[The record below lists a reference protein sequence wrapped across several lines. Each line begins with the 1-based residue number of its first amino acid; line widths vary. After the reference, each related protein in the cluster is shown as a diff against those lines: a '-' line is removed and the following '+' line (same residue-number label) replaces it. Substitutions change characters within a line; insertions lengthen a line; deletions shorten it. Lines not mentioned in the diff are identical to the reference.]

1 MPPVLSRA
9 LRVLYGYSISVAAT
23 EVESRL
29 EALRDKL
36 RLWAQAYYVLDAPKV
51 PDSEYDRY
59 FRELEALELANPHLV
74 TIDSPTQRVGGAAL
88 DAFSQ
93 VTHRVPMLSLGNAF
107 EPEDVF
113 AFEKRVRDLL
123 PPSELCSFNA
133 ELKYDGLALSLR
145 YENGVFVQA
154 ATRGDGAV
162 GEDVTHN
169 IRTIRA
175 IPLKLNLTPTEFSRQ
190 TVLEVRGEV
199 LMFSADFEALNRR
212 QTELGDK
219 LFANPRNA
227 AAGSLRQL
235 DPTITAQ
242 RPLRFFAY
250 SVGEVLGIDLPPT
263 HSGLLNWLTAKG
275 LPVSAHRT
283 QAATAIEL
291 LDFYKSIGERRNDL
305 PFEID
310 GVVYKVN
317 ERPLHDVLGFVARAP
332 RFAIAHKFPAQ
343 EEITELLGI
352 DVQVGRTGA
361 ITPVA
366 RLAPVFV
373 GGVTVT
379 NATLHNEE
387 EIARKNVWIGDYVI
401 VRRAG
406 DVIPEVV
413 RSMPERRPATAV
425 QFIFPTLCPVCQSAL
440 EKPEGEAVYR
450 CTGGWLCKAQRTQS
464 LIHFCQRRAMDI
476 EGLGEKLVE
485 QLVDAQLISSPVDL
499 YRLCV
504 EQLSA
509 LDRMGDKS
517 ASNVIVAIDKS
528 RNTSLARL
536 LFGLGIRHVG
546 EEVARQLAAEFYD
559 DIHVL
564 RSQDWNKLLQDKQD
578 IQKENNKRRISKG
591 KSNGKNNGNI
601 QGEILD
607 LMPLPLEGIG
617 AEIVASLQAYIANPA
632 NMQLLDSLLAELKI
646 PVKQKVDSSDGKDLS
661 LGDVVSMQPLLGKTA
676 VVTGT
681 LVGMSRDEAA
691 DWLRSLGANVSS
703 SVSSKTSFLLAGSDA
718 GSKLTK
724 AQDLGVEILSLQDLK
739 ARLDL
744 FKQD

>member
-1 MPPVLSRA
+1 VAAIDLE
-9 LRVLYGYSISVAAT
+9 LRV
-23 EVESRL
+23 
-29 EALRDKL
+29 EALRAQL
-36 RLWAQAYYVLDAPKV
+36 RRWANAYYVLDTPAV
-51 PDSEYDRY
+51 PDAEYDRF
-59 FRELEALELANPHLV
+59 FRELEALELAHPELI
-74 TIDSPTQRVGGAAL
+74 TSDSPTQRVGGAAL

-93 VTHRVPMLSLGNAF
+93 VTHRVAMLSLGNAF
-107 EPEDVF
+107 AEEDVF
-113 AFEKRVRDLL
+113 AFEKRIRDLL
-123 PPSELCSFNA
+123 SPNEPCSFNA

-145 YENGVFVQA
+145 YENGVLVQA

-169 IRTIRA
+169 IRTVKS
-175 IPLKLNLTPTEFSRQ
+175 IPLRINLTQEELAKQ

-199 LMFSADFEALNRR
+199 LIFRADFEALNKR
-212 QTELGDK
+212 QQELGDK

-235 DPTITAQ
+235 DSTITAQ

-250 SVGEVLGIDLPPT
+250 SVGEVSGLDLPAT
-263 HSGLLNWLTAKG
+263 HSGLLNWLTDKG
-275 LPVSAHRT
+275 LPVSGHRA
-283 QAATAIEL
+283 QAATAKEL
-291 LDFYKSIGERRNDL
+291 LEFYESIGALRNQL

-317 ERPLHDVLGFVARAP
+317 ERALHDTLGYVARAP

-343 EEITELLGI
+343 EEVTELLGI

-413 RSMPERRPATAV
+413 RSMPERRPASAV
-425 QFIFPTLCPVCQSAL
+425 AFVFPSTCPVCQSAL

-485 QLVDAQLISSPVDL
+485 QLVESQLIASPVDL
-499 YRLCV
+499 YRLTV
-504 EQLSA
+504 AQFSGLE
-509 LDRMGDKS
+509 RMGEKS
-517 ASNVIVAIDKS
+517 ANNVVAAINKS
-528 RNTSLARL
+528 RNTSLAKL

-546 EEVARQLAAEFYD
+546 EEVARQLAAEFENNID
-559 DIHVL
+559 LL
-564 RSQDWNKLLQDKQD
+564 RAQDWNKLLQDKQE
-578 IQKENNKRRISKG
+578 IQKENNKRRSSKTDA
-591 KSNGKNNGNI
+591 
-601 QGEILD
+601 QEL
-607 LMPLPLEGIG
+607 LRVPLEGIG
-617 AEIVASLQAYIANPA
+617 VEIVASLQTYIANSA
-632 NMQLLDSLLAELKI
+632 NMELLESLLTELQI
-646 PVKQKVDSSDGKDLS
+646 PLKQKPALVATGEASTNGELTR
-661 LGDVVSMQPLLGKTA
+661 QPLFGKTA

-681 LVGMSRDEAA
+681 LIGMSRDEAS
-691 DWLRSLGANVSS
+691 DWLRSLGASVSS
-703 SVSSKTSFLLAGSDA
+703 SVSSKTSFVLAGSDA
-718 GSKLTK
+718 GSKLSK
-724 AQDLGVEILSLQDLK
+724 AQDLGVEVLSLQDLK
-739 ARLDL
+739 AKLDSL
-744 FKQD
+744 KQD

>member
-1 MPPVLSRA
+1 MPLA
-9 LRVLYGYSISVAAT
+9 LNRVPLAHCAYSTSV
-23 EVESRL
+23 EVTSIENRL
-29 EALRDKL
+29 EALRQQL
-36 RLWAQAYYVLDAPKV
+36 RSWAHAYYVLDAPQV
-51 PDSEYDRY
+51 PDAEYDRY
-59 FRELEALELANPHLV
+59 YRELEALELANPDLI

-88 DAFSQ
+88 DTFSQ
-93 VTHRVPMLSLGNAF
+93 VTHSVPMLSLGNAF

-123 PPSELCSFNA
+123 PETELCSFNA

-169 IRTIRA
+169 IRTVRA
-175 IPLKLNLTPTEFSRQ
+175 IPLRLNLTPEELARQ

-199 LMFSADFEALNRR
+199 LMFSADFEALNKR
-212 QTELGDK
+212 QAELGDK

-250 SVGEVLGIDLPPT
+250 SIGEVLGLELPPT
-263 HSGLLNWLTAKG
+263 HSGLLNWLTEKG

-283 QAATAIEL
+283 QAASANDL
-291 LDFYKSIGERRNDL
+291 LAFYDHVGALRDKL

-317 ERPLHDVLGFVARAP
+317 ERDLHEVLGFVARAP
-332 RFAIAHKFPAQ
+332 RFAVAHKFPAQ
-343 EEITELLGI
+343 EEVTELLGI

-361 ITPVA
+361 VTPVA

-413 RSMPERRPATAV
+413 RSMPERRPANAV
-425 QFIFPTLCPVCQSAL
+425 AFIFPTVCPVCQSAL

-450 CTGGWLCKAQRTQS
+450 CTGGWLCRAQRTQS

-499 YRLCV
+499 YRLSA
-504 EQLSA
+504 EQLAA
-509 LDRMGDKS
+509 LDRMGEKS
-517 ASNVIVAIDKS
+517 ANNVIAAINKS
-528 RNTSLARL
+528 RQTTLARL

-546 EEVARQLAAEFYD
+546 EEVARLLASEFQN
-559 DIHVL
+559 DIALL
-564 RSQDWNKLLQDKQD
+564 RSQDWNKLLQDKQE
-578 IQKENNKRRISKG
+578 IQKENTRRRS
-591 KSNGKNNGNI
+591 SNNNGKN
-601 QGEILD
+601 E
-607 LMPLPLEGIG
+607 PLELISVPLEGVG
-617 AEIVASLQAYIANPA
+617 VEIVASLQAYLANSA
-632 NMQLLDSLLAELKI
+632 TMQLLDSLLAELQI
-646 PVKQKVDSSDGKDLS
+646 PIKKKAELVQGQLIDDGQQQ
-661 LGDVVSMQPLLGKTA
+661 QPLLGKTA

-681 LVGMSRDEAA
+681 LNGMSRDEAS
-691 DWLRSLGANVSS
+691 DWLRSLGASVSS

-724 AQDLGVEILSLQDLK
+724 AQDLGVEVLSLQDLK
-739 ARLDL
+739 ARVDSL
-744 FKQD
+744 KQARS

>member
-1 MPPVLSRA
+1 MPRALSRGPPGHYVYLISVDEPNIQNRIGA
-9 LRVLYGYSISVAAT
+9 LRQQLQS
-23 EVESRL
+23 
-29 EALRDKL
+29 
-36 RLWAQAYYVLDAPKV
+36 WAHAYYVLDAPQV

-59 FRELEALELANPHLV
+59 FRELEALELANPHLI

-93 VTHRVPMLSLGNAF
+93 VTHSVPMLSLGNAF
-107 EPEDVF
+107 ESEDVF

-123 PPSELCSFNA
+123 PETEFCSFNA

-145 YENGVFVQA
+145 YENGSFVQA

-169 IRTIRA
+169 IRTVRA
-175 IPLKLNLTPTEFSRQ
+175 IPLRLNLTPDEFARQ

-199 LMFSADFEALNRR
+199 LMFSADFEALNKR
-212 QTELGDK
+212 QAELGDK

-250 SVGEVLGIDLPPT
+250 SIGEVLGFDLPPT
-263 HSGLLNWLTAKG
+263 HSGLLNWLTEKG

-283 QAATAIEL
+283 QAASASEL
-291 LDFYKSIGERRNDL
+291 LSFYKDIGERRNQL

-317 ERPLHDVLGFVARAP
+317 QRALYDVLGFVARAP
-332 RFAIAHKFPAQ
+332 RFAVAHKFPAQ

-361 ITPVA
+361 VTPVA

-413 RSMPERRPATAV
+413 RSMPERRPANAV
-425 QFIFPTLCPVCQSAL
+425 AFIFPTVCPVCQSAL

-485 QLVDAQLISSPVDL
+485 QLVDAQLVSSPVDL
-499 YRLCV
+499 YRLSG
-504 EQLSA
+504 EQLAS
-509 LDRMGDKS
+509 LDRMGEKS
-517 ASNVIVAIDKS
+517 ANNVIAAINKS
-528 RNTSLARL
+528 RQTSLAKL

-546 EEVARQLAAEFYD
+546 EEVARQLASEFHN
-559 DIHVL
+559 DISLL

-578 IQKENNKRRISKG
+578 IQKENNKRRISNG
-591 KSNGKNNGNI
+591 KSSRKN
-601 QGEILD
+601 ETLE
-607 LMPLPLEGIG
+607 LMPVPLEGIG
-617 AEIVASLQAYIANPA
+617 VEIVASLQAYISNTA
-632 NMQLLDSLLAELKI
+632 NMQLLDSLLAQLQI
-646 PVKQKVDSSDGKDLS
+646 PSKKKVDISEGQEDANGQQQLT
-661 LGDVVSMQPLLGKTA
+661 QPLLGKTA

-681 LVGMSRDEAA
+681 LNGMSRDEAG
-691 DWLRSLGANVSS
+691 DWLRSLGASVSS

-724 AQDLGVEILSLQDLK
+724 AQDLGVEVLSLQDLK
-739 ARLDL
+739 ARIDSL
-744 FKQD
+744 KQAR

>member
-1 MPPVLSRA
+1 VT
-9 LRVLYGYSISVAAT
+9 AT
-23 EVESRL
+23 ELENQL
-29 EALRDKL
+29 EALRNKL
-36 RLWAQAYYVLDAPKV
+36 RHWAHAYYVLDEPKV
-51 PDSEYDRY
+51 PDAEYDRW
-59 FRELEALELANPHLV
+59 FRELEQIERLNPTLV
-74 TIDSPTQRVGGAAL
+74 TRDSPTQRVGGAAL

-107 EPEDVF
+107 DSEDVF
-113 AFEKRVRDLL
+113 AFEKRVHDLL
-123 PPSELCSFNA
+123 PAAEHCSFNA

-169 IRTIRA
+169 IRTVRA
-175 IPLKLNLTPTEFSRQ
+175 IPLKLNLSDEEIARQ

-199 LMFSADFEALNRR
+199 LMFSADFEALNKR
-212 QTELGDK
+212 QIELGDK

-235 DPTITAQ
+235 DPSITAL

-250 SVGEVLGIDLPPT
+250 SVGEVFGLDLPTT
-263 HSGLLNWLTAKG
+263 HSGLLSWLTEKG
-275 LPVSAHRT
+275 LPVSAHRK
-283 QAATAIEL
+283 QAATANEL
-291 LDFYKSIGERRNDL
+291 LDFYKSIGELRNSL

-317 ERPLHDVLGFVARAP
+317 ERALHDVLGFVARAP

-343 EEITELLGI
+343 EEVTELLGI

-413 RSMPERRPATAV
+413 RSIPERRPTHAV
-425 QFIFPTLCPVCQSAL
+425 AFVFPTACPVCQSAL

-485 QLVDAQLISSPVDL
+485 QLVDAKLISSPVDL
-499 YRLCV
+499 YRLSV
-504 EQLSA
+504 TQLSA

-517 ASNVIVAIDKS
+517 ANNVIAAINKS

-546 EEVARQLAAEFYD
+546 EEVARQLAVEFQNN
-559 DIHVL
+559 L
-564 RSQDWNKLLQDKQD
+564 SLLLKQNWNELLQAKQE
-578 IQKENNKRRISKG
+578 IQKENAKRRTSKANKNTL
-591 KSNGKNNGNI
+591 KSDGANL
-601 QGEILD
+601 E
-607 LMPLPLEGIG
+607 LMPVPLEGIG
-617 AEIVASLQAYIANPA
+617 VEIVASLKSYIANSA
-632 NMQLLDSLLAELKI
+632 NMHLLESLVSELQI
-646 PVKQKVDSSDGKDLS
+646 SITQKKEPENQDPS
-661 LGDVVSMQPLLGKTA
+661 LGSSAPTQPLKGKTA

-681 LVGMSRDEAA
+681 LVGMSRDEAG
-691 DWLRSLGANVSS
+691 DWLRSLGASVSS

-724 AQDLGVEILSLQDLK
+724 AQDLGVEVFSLQDLK
-739 ARLDL
+739 AKLDL
-744 FKQD
+744 LNKD

>member
-1 MPPVLSRA
+1 
-9 LRVLYGYSISVAAT
+9 VAAT
-23 EVESRL
+23 KLELRV
-29 EALRDKL
+29 EALRAQL
-36 RLWAQAYYVLDAPKV
+36 RRWANAYYVLDTPEV
-51 PDSEYDRY
+51 PDAEYDRF
-59 FRELEALELANPHLV
+59 FRELEALELAHPELI
-74 TIDSPTQRVGGAAL
+74 TSDSPTQRVGGAAL

-93 VTHRVPMLSLGNAF
+93 VTHRVAMLSLGNAF
-107 EPEDVF
+107 AEEDVF
-113 AFEKRVRDLL
+113 AFEKRIRDLL
-123 PPSELCSFNA
+123 SPDEPCSFNA

-169 IRTIRA
+169 IRTVKS
-175 IPLKLNLTPTEFSRQ
+175 IPLRINLTQEELAKQ

-199 LMFSADFEALNRR
+199 LMFRADFDLLNKR
-212 QTELGDK
+212 QQELGDK

-235 DPTITAQ
+235 DSTITAQ

-250 SVGEVLGIDLPPT
+250 SVGEVLGLDLPAT
-263 HSGLLNWLTAKG
+263 HSGLLNWLTEKG
-275 LPVSAHRT
+275 LPVSGHRA
-283 QAATAIEL
+283 QAATAKEL
-291 LDFYKSIGERRNDL
+291 LAFYESIGGLRNQL

-317 ERPLHDVLGFVARAP
+317 ERALHDRLGYVARAP

-343 EEITELLGI
+343 EEVTELLGI

-387 EIARKNVWIGDYVI
+387 EIARKNVWVGDYVI

-413 RSMPERRPATAV
+413 RSIPERRPTSAV
-425 QFIFPTLCPVCQSAL
+425 AFVFPSTCPVCQSGL

-485 QLVDAQLISSPVDL
+485 QLVESQLIASPVDL
-499 YRLCV
+499 YRLSV
-504 EQLSA
+504 AQLSG
-509 LDRMGDKS
+509 LERMGEKS
-517 ASNVIVAIDKS
+517 ANNVVAAINKS
-528 RNTSLARL
+528 RNTSLAKL

-546 EEVARQLAAEFYD
+546 EEVARQLAAEFD
-559 DIHVL
+559 NNIDLL
-564 RSQDWNKLLQDKQD
+564 RAQDWNKLLQDKQE
-578 IQKENNKRRISKG
+578 IQKENNKRRASKTDA
-591 KSNGKNNGNI
+591 
-601 QGEILD
+601 QEL
-607 LMPLPLEGIG
+607 LRVPLEGIG
-617 AEIVASLQAYIANPA
+617 VEIVASLRAYIANSA
-632 NMQLLDSLLAELKI
+632 NMELLESLLTELQI
-646 PVKQKVDSSDGKDLS
+646 PLKQKPAHVAGGELQTNGE
-661 LGDVVSMQPLLGKTA
+661 LTQQLLLGKTA

-681 LVGMSRDEAA
+681 LIGMSRDEAS
-691 DWLRSLGANVSS
+691 DWLRSLGASVSS
-703 SVSSKTSFLLAGSDA
+703 SVSSKTSFVLAGSDA
-718 GSKLTK
+718 GSKLSK
-724 AQDLGVEILSLQDLK
+724 AQDLGVEVLSLQALK
-739 ARLDL
+739 AKLDSL
-744 FKQD
+744 KQD

>member
-1 MPPVLSRA
+1 MMDTDITGRIDVLRTQ
-9 LRVLYGYSISVAAT
+9 LR
-23 EVESRL
+23 R
-29 EALRDKL
+29 
-36 RLWAQAYYVLDAPKV
+36 WANAYYVLDNPEV
-51 PDSEYDRY
+51 PDAEYDRF
-59 FRELEALELANPHLV
+59 FRELEALEIAHPEFI
-74 TIDSPTQRVGGAAL
+74 TSDSPTQRVGGAAL
-88 DAFSQ
+88 DAFTQ

-107 EPEDVF
+107 DDSDVI
-113 AFEKRVRDLL
+113 AFENRVRDLL
-123 PPSELCSFNA
+123 PASETCTFNA

-145 YENGVFVQA
+145 YENGRLVQA

-162 GEDVTHN
+162 GEDVTMN
-169 IRTIRA
+169 IRTVKS
-175 IPLKLNLTPTEFSRQ
+175 IPLRLNLSEDQLRKT

-199 LMFSADFEALNRR
+199 LMFSADFDALNKK
-212 QTELGDK
+212 QADLGAK

-235 DPTITAQ
+235 DPSITAQ

-250 SVGEVLGIDLPPT
+250 AVGEVSGFDLPPT
-263 HSGLLNWLTAKG
+263 HSGLLTWLMDKG
-275 LPVSAHRT
+275 LPVASHRT
-283 QAATAIEL
+283 QASDALTL
-291 LDFYKSIGERRNDL
+291 LAFYSHIGNVRHQL

-317 ERPLHDVLGFVARAP
+317 ERALHDVLGFVARAP

-387 EIARKNVWIGDYVI
+387 EIARKDVRIGDFVV

-413 RSMPERRPATAV
+413 RSITERRPIGATAFV
-425 QFIFPTLCPVCQSAL
+425 FPTNCPVCQSLL

-485 QLVDAQLISSPVDL
+485 QLVDAQLIASPVDL
-499 YRLCV
+499 YMLRV
-504 EQLSA
+504 DQLSA
-509 LDRMGDKS
+509 LDRMGEKS
-517 ASNVIVAIDKS
+517 AKNVIAAIDKS
-528 RNTSLARL
+528 RHTSLGRL

-546 EEVARQLAAEFYD
+546 EEVARQLAIEFKG
-559 DIHVL
+559 DIQTL
-564 RSQDWNKLLQDKQD
+564 RVQDWNALLQAKQEIQKDNAKRRTSKVAKQD
-578 IQKENNKRRISKG
+578 
-591 KSNGKNNGNI
+591 KN
-601 QGEILD
+601 ERLD
-607 LMPLPLEGIG
+607 LLAVPLEGIG
-617 AEIVASLQAYIANPA
+617 SEIVESLRTYFSNS
-632 NMQLLDSLLAELKI
+632 NTMRLLDALLAQLQI
-646 PVKQKVDSSDGKDLS
+646 ALPAQSNSASADMSAGNASV
-661 LGDVVSMQPLLGKTA
+661 QPLLGKTA

-681 LVGMSRDEAA
+681 LIGMSRDEAS
-691 DWLRSLGANVSS
+691 DWLRGLGASVSS
-703 SVSSKTSFLLAGSDA
+703 SVSSKTSFLLAGTDA

-724 AQDLGVEILSLQDLK
+724 AQDLGVEVLSLQELK
-739 ARLDL
+739 AKLESL
-744 FKQD
+744 KQD

>member
-1 MPPVLSRA
+1 VAAIELE
-9 LRVLYGYSISVAAT
+9 LRV
-23 EVESRL
+23 
-29 EALRDKL
+29 EALRAQL
-36 RLWAQAYYVLDAPKV
+36 RRWANAYYVLDTPEV
-51 PDSEYDRY
+51 PDAEYDRF
-59 FRELEALELANPHLV
+59 FRELEALELAHPELI
-74 TIDSPTQRVGGAAL
+74 TSDSPTQRVGGVAL

-93 VTHRVPMLSLGNAF
+93 VTHRVAMLSLGNAF
-107 EPEDVF
+107 AEEDVF
-113 AFEKRVRDLL
+113 AFEKRIRDLL
-123 PPSELCSFNA
+123 SPDEPCSFNA

-169 IRTIRA
+169 IRTVKS
-175 IPLKLNLTPTEFSRQ
+175 IPLRINLTQEELAKQ

-199 LMFSADFEALNRR
+199 LMFRADFDALNKR
-212 QTELGDK
+212 QQELGDK

-235 DPTITAQ
+235 DSTITAQ

-250 SVGEVLGIDLPPT
+250 SVGEVLGLDLPAT
-263 HSGLLNWLTAKG
+263 HSGLLNWLTDKG
-275 LPVSAHRT
+275 LPVSGHRA
-283 QAATAIEL
+283 QAATAKEL
-291 LDFYKSIGERRNDL
+291 LAFYESIGALRNQL

-317 ERPLHDVLGFVARAP
+317 ERALHDTLGYVARAP

-343 EEITELLGI
+343 EEVTELLGI

-413 RSMPERRPATAV
+413 RSIPERRPASAV
-425 QFIFPTLCPVCQSAL
+425 AFVFPSTCPVCQSAL

-485 QLVDAQLISSPVDL
+485 QLVESQLIASPVDL
-499 YRLCV
+499 YRLSV
-504 EQLSA
+504 AQLSG
-509 LDRMGDKS
+509 LERMGEKS
-517 ASNVIVAIDKS
+517 ANNVVAAINKS
-528 RNTSLARL
+528 RNTSLAKL

-546 EEVARQLAAEFYD
+546 EEVARQLATEFD
-559 DIHVL
+559 NNIDLL
-564 RSQDWNKLLQDKQD
+564 RAQDWNKLLQDKQE
-578 IQKENNKRRISKG
+578 IQKENNKRRASKTDA
-591 KSNGKNNGNI
+591 
-601 QGEILD
+601 QEL
-607 LMPLPLEGIG
+607 LRVPLEGIG
-617 AEIVASLQAYIANPA
+617 VEIVASLQAYIANSA
-632 NMQLLDSLLAELKI
+632 NMELLKSLLIELQI
-646 PVKQKVDSSDGKDLS
+646 PLKQKPALVAGGDLQTNGE
-661 LGDVVSMQPLLGKTA
+661 LTHQPLLGKTA

-681 LVGMSRDEAA
+681 LIGMSRDEAG
-691 DWLRSLGANVSS
+691 DWLRSLGASVSS
-703 SVSSKTSFLLAGSDA
+703 SVSSKTSFVLAGSDA
-718 GSKLTK
+718 GSKLVK
-724 AQDLGVEILSLQDLK
+724 AQDLGVEVLSLQDLK
-739 ARLDL
+739 AKLDSL
-744 FKQD
+744 KQD

>member
-1 MPPVLSRA
+1 MRLVLSQGLRA
-9 LRVLYGYSISVAAT
+9 PYGCLISVAAT
-23 EVESRL
+23 EIENRL
-29 EALRDKL
+29 EALRHKL
-36 RLWAQAYYVLDAPKV
+36 RLWAQAYYVHDAPEV

-59 FRELEALELANPHLV
+59 FRELEALELANPDLV
-74 TIDSPTQRVGGAAL
+74 TTDSPTQRVGGAAL

-123 PPSELCSFNA
+123 PANQGCSFNA

-145 YENGVFVQA
+145 YENGIFVQA

-175 IPLKLNLTPTEFSRQ
+175 IPLKLNLTADEFSRQ

-199 LMFSADFEALNRR
+199 LMFSADFEALNKR

-250 SVGEVLGIDLPPT
+250 SVGEVMGIDLPST
-263 HSGLLNWLTAKG
+263 HSGLLSWLTEKG

-283 QAATAIEL
+283 QAATANEL
-291 LDFYKSIGERRNDL
+291 LAFYKSIGERRNEL
-305 PFEID
+305 AFEID

-413 RSMPERRPATAV
+413 RSMPERRSTNAV
-425 QFIFPTLCPVCQSAL
+425 PFVFPTACPVCQSAL

-499 YRLCV
+499 YRLSV

-517 ASNVIVAIDKS
+517 AKNVIAAINKS

-546 EEVARQLAAEFYD
+546 EEVARQLAAEFKN
-559 DIHVL
+559 DIEVL
-564 RSQDWNKLLQDKQD
+564 RSQDWNKLLQDKQE
-578 IQKENNKRRISKG
+578 IQKENTKRRS
-591 KSNGKNNGNI
+591 SNGKLNK
-601 QGEILD
+601 QSEILD
-607 LMPLPLEGIG
+607 LTPVPLEGIG
-617 AEIVASLQAYIANPA
+617 SEIVASLQAYIASPA
-632 NMQLLDSLLAELKI
+632 NMQLLDALMAELQM
-646 PVKQKVDSSDGKDLS
+646 PVQHKADALNFKGFAH
-661 LGDVVSMQPLLGKTA
+661 GDAASVQPLLGKTA

-681 LVGMSRDEAA
+681 LIGMSRDEAG

-703 SVSSKTSFLLAGSDA
+703 SVSGKTSFLLAGSDA

-724 AQDLGVEILSLQDLK
+724 AQDLGVEVLSLQDLK
-739 ARLDL
+739 ARLDSL
-744 FKQD
+744 KQD

>member
-1 MPPVLSRA
+1 LSRD
-9 LRVLYGYSISVAAT
+9 LPELCVYLISVVAT
-23 EVESRL
+23 ELESRI
-29 EALRDKL
+29 EALRAKL
-36 RLWAQAYYVLDAPKV
+36 RQWANAYYVLDAPVV
-51 PDSEYDRY
+51 PDAEYDRH
-59 FRELEALELANPHLV
+59 FRELEALETAHPEFI
-74 TIDSPTQRVGGAAL
+74 TRDSPTQRVGGAAL
-88 DAFSQ
+88 EAFSQ
-93 VTHRVPMLSLGNAF
+93 VTHRVAMLSLGNAF
-107 EPEDVF
+107 ADEDVF
-113 AFEKRVRDLL
+113 AFEKRIRDLL
-123 PPSELCSFNA
+123 LPDEPCSFNA

-169 IRTIRA
+169 IRTVKS
-175 IPLKLNLTPTEFSRQ
+175 IPLRLSLTPEELARN

-199 LMFSADFEALNRR
+199 LMFSADFEALNKR
-212 QTELGDK
+212 QQSLGDK

-235 DPTITAQ
+235 DSTITAQ

-250 SVGEVLGIDLPPT
+250 SVGEVLGFELPAT
-263 HSGLLNWLTAKG
+263 HCGLLNWLTEKG

-283 QAATAIEL
+283 QAASAADL
-291 LDFYKSIGERRNDL
+291 LAFYESIGAQRNQL

-317 ERPLHDVLGFVARAP
+317 ERALHARLGYVARAP

-343 EEITELLGI
+343 EEVTELLGI

-387 EIARKNVWIGDYVI
+387 EIARKNVWVGDYVI

-413 RSMPERRPATAV
+413 RSMPERRPSSAV
-425 QFIFPTLCPVCQSAL
+425 AFVFPTVCPVCQSPL

-485 QLVDAQLISSPVDL
+485 QLVDSQLISSPVDL
-499 YRLCV
+499 YRLSV
-504 EQLSA
+504 TQLSA
-509 LDRMGDKS
+509 LDRMGEKS
-517 ASNVIVAIDKS
+517 ANNVVAAINKS
-528 RNTSLARL
+528 RNTSLAKL

-546 EEVARQLAAEFYD
+546 EEVARQLAAEFHN
-559 DIHVL
+559 DIDLL
-564 RSQDWNKLLQDKQD
+564 RSQDWNKLLQDKQE
-578 IQKENNKRRISKG
+578 IQKENNKRRNSKTE
-591 KSNGKNNGNI
+591 SL
-601 QGEILD
+601 E
-607 LMPLPLEGIG
+607 LMPVPLEGIG
-617 AEIVASLQAYIANPA
+617 VEIVASLQAYIANSA
-632 NMQLLDSLLAELKI
+632 NMQLLDSLLAELQI
-646 PVKQKVDSSDGKDLS
+646 PLKPKQARVGDGE
-661 LGDVVSMQPLLGKTA
+661 GDVSNNGELMSMPLLGKTA

-681 LVGMSRDEAA
+681 LIGMSRDEAS

-724 AQDLGVEILSLQDLK
+724 AQDLGVEVLSLQDLK
-739 ARLDL
+739 AKLGSL
-744 FKQD
+744 KQD

>member
-1 MPPVLSRA
+1 MLLVLTRDQ
-9 LRVLYGYSISVAAT
+9 REHYVYSISVEAT
-23 EVESRL
+23 DIESRI
-29 EALRDKL
+29 EALKQKL
-36 RLWAQAYYVLDAPKV
+36 RLWAHAYYVLDAPEV

-59 FRELEALELANPHLV
+59 FRELEALELANPHLI
-74 TIDSPTQRVGGAAL
+74 TTDSPTQRVGGSAL

-93 VTHRVPMLSLGNAF
+93 VTHRVPMLSLSNAF

-123 PPSELCSFNA
+123 PATEACSFNA

-145 YENGVFVQA
+145 YENGIFVQA

-169 IRTIRA
+169 IRTVRA
-175 IPLKLNLTPTEFSRQ
+175 IPLRLNLTPDELSRQ

-199 LMFSADFEALNRR
+199 LMFSADFEALNKR
-212 QTELGDK
+212 QAELGDK

-250 SVGEVLGIDLPPT
+250 SVGEVLGFDLPLT
-263 HSGLLNWLTAKG
+263 HSGLLTWLTEKG

-283 QAATAIEL
+283 QSATAKGL
-291 LDFYKSIGERRNDL
+291 LAFYNSIGERRNQL

-317 ERPLHDVLGFVARAP
+317 ERTLYEALGFVARAP

-343 EEITELLGI
+343 EEVTELLGI

-413 RSMPERRPATAV
+413 RSLPERRPANAV
-425 QFIFPTLCPVCQSAL
+425 AFVFPTVCPVCQSAL
-440 EKPEGEAVYR
+440 ERPEGEAVYR

-485 QLVDAQLISSPVDL
+485 QLVDAQLVSSPVDL
-499 YRLCV
+499 YLLSV

-509 LDRMGDKS
+509 LDRMGEKS
-517 ASNVIVAIDKS
+517 ANNVVAAIDKS
-528 RNTSLARL
+528 RQTSLARL

-546 EEVARQLAAEFYD
+546 EEVARQLATEFQN
-559 DIHVL
+559 DIALL
-564 RSQDWNKLLQDKQD
+564 RSQDWNKLLEEKQE
-578 IQKENNKRRISKG
+578 IQKENNKRRLINVKSLSDG
-591 KSNGKNNGNI
+591 KA
-601 QGEILD
+601 EILE
-607 LMPLPLEGIG
+607 LKPVPLEGIG
-617 AEIVASLQAYIANPA
+617 VEIVASLKAYIANSG
-632 NMQLLDSLLAELKI
+632 NMQLLDFLLAELQI
-646 PVKQKVDSSDGKDLS
+646 PIKQKVEVADGHDVDSGNQESA
-661 LGDVVSMQPLLGKTA
+661 PLLIGKTA

-681 LVGMSRDEAA
+681 LTGMSRDEAS
-691 DWLRSLGANVSS
+691 DWLRSLGASVSS

-724 AQDLGVEILSLQDLK
+724 AQDLGVEVISLQDLK
-739 ARLDL
+739 ARLDSL
-744 FKQD
+744 KQAR

>member
-1 MPPVLSRA
+1 MPLALSLGLPERY
-9 LRVLYGYSISVAAT
+9 VYSISVET
-23 EVESRL
+23 TDIENRL
-29 EALRDKL
+29 GALKQKL
-36 RLWAQAYYVLDAPKV
+36 RSWAHAYYVLDAPEV

-59 FRELEALELANPHLV
+59 FLELEALELANPHLI
-74 TIDSPTQRVGGAAL
+74 TTDSPTQRVGGAAL

-93 VTHRVPMLSLGNAF
+93 VTHNVPMLSLGNAF
-107 EPEDVF
+107 APEDIF

-123 PPSELCSFNA
+123 PTNELCSFNA

-145 YENGVFVQA
+145 YENGIFVQA

-169 IRTIRA
+169 IRTVRA
-175 IPLKLNLTPTEFSRQ
+175 IPLRLNLSPDESAKQ

-199 LMFSADFEALNRR
+199 LMFSADFDALNKR
-212 QTELGDK
+212 QAELGDK
-219 LFANPRNA
+219 LFANARNA

-250 SVGEVLGIDLPPT
+250 SVGEAIGLDLPPT
-263 HSGLLNWLTAKG
+263 HSGLLTWLTEKG

-283 QAATAIEL
+283 QAATAKEL
-291 LDFYKSIGERRNDL
+291 LAFYESIGERRNQL

-317 ERPLHDVLGFVARAP
+317 ERALYEELGFVARAP

-343 EEITELLGI
+343 EEVTELLGI

-387 EIARKNVWIGDYVI
+387 EIARKNVWVGDFVI

-413 RSMPERRPATAV
+413 RSMPERRSASAV
-425 QFIFPTLCPVCQSAL
+425 PFVFPTVCPVCQSAL

-499 YRLCV
+499 YRLSV

-509 LDRMGDKS
+509 LDRMGEKS
-517 ASNVIVAIDKS
+517 ASNVVAAIDKS
-528 RNTSLARL
+528 RQTSLARL

-546 EEVARQLAAEFYD
+546 EEVARQLAAEFQN
-559 DIHVL
+559 DIVLL
-564 RSQDWNKLLQDKQD
+564 RSQDWNKLLQEKQE
-578 IQKENNKRRISKG
+578 IQKENNKRRV
-591 KSNGKNNGNI
+591 SNGKK
-601 QGEILD
+601 QSEILD
-607 LMPLPLEGIG
+607 LMPVPLEGIG
-617 AEIVASLQAYIANPA
+617 VEIVASLQAYISNSA
-632 NMQLLDSLLAELKI
+632 NMQLLDALLSELQI
-646 PVKQKVDSSDGKDLS
+646 PTKEKGKS
-661 LGDVVSMQPLLGKTA
+661 TQPLLGKTA

-681 LVGMSRDEAA
+681 LTGMSRDEAG
-691 DWLRSLGANVSS
+691 DWLRSLGASVSS

-724 AQDLGVEILSLQDLK
+724 AQDLGVEVLSLQDLK
-739 ARLDL
+739 ARLDSL
-744 FKQD
+744 KQAR

>member
-1 MPPVLSRA
+1 VDTDDTIRIQA
-9 LRVLYGYSISVAAT
+9 LREQLW
-23 EVESRL
+23 
-29 EALRDKL
+29 
-36 RLWAQAYYVLDAPKV
+36 LWAHAYYVLDNPAV
-51 PDSEYDRY
+51 PDAEYDRC
-59 FRELEALELANPHLV
+59 FRALEALELAHPELV
-74 TIDSPTQRVGGAAL
+74 VPDSPTQRVGGAAL
-88 DAFSQ
+88 DTFTQ
-93 VTHRVPMLSLGNAF
+93 VTHAVPMLSLGNAF
-107 EPEDVF
+107 DDSDVI

-123 PPSELCSFNA
+123 PDAERCTFNA

-145 YENGVFVQA
+145 YENGLFVQA

-162 GEDVTHN
+162 GEDVTNN
-169 IRTIRA
+169 IRTVKS
-175 IPLKLNLTPTEFSRQ
+175 IPLRLNLRTEEFARQ

-199 LMFSADFEALNRR
+199 LMFSADFDALNKK
-212 QTELGDK
+212 QAAAGGK

-235 DPTITAQ
+235 DPTIAAQ

-250 SVGEVLGIDLPPT
+250 SVGEVLGFDLPQS
-263 HSGLLNWLTAKG
+263 HSGLLDWLMEKG
-275 LPVSAHRT
+275 LPVASHRT
-283 QAATAIEL
+283 QAKNAHDL
-291 LDFYKSIGERRNDL
+291 LAFYNKVGSLRNQL

-317 ERPLHDVLGFVARAP
+317 ERPLHDLLGFVARAP

-387 EIARKNVWIGDYVI
+387 EIARKDVRIGDFVV

-413 RSMPERRPATAV
+413 RSVLERRPLNAV
-425 QFIFPTLCPVCQSAL
+425 AFSFPTQCPVCQSPL
-440 EKPEGEAVYR
+440 EKPDGEAVYR
-450 CTGGWLCKAQRTQS
+450 CTGGWLCRAQRTQS

-485 QLVDAQLISSPVDL
+485 QLVDAQLIASPVDL
-499 YRLCV
+499 YRLTAD
-504 EQLSA
+504 QLSV
-509 LDRMGDKS
+509 LDRMGEKS
-517 ASNVIVAIDKS
+517 ANNVIAAINKS
-528 RNTSLARL
+528 RLTSLARL

-546 EEVARQLAAEFYD
+546 EEVARQLAHEFNG
-559 DIHVL
+559 DIQTL
-564 RSQDWNKLLQDKQD
+564 RVQDWQALLIAKQE
-578 IQKENNKRRISKG
+578 IQKDNAKRRTSKQNQQ
-591 KSNGKNNGNI
+591 NGQNG
-601 QGEILD
+601 QAL
-607 LMPLPLEGIG
+607 LAVPLEGIG
-617 AEIVASLQAYIANPA
+617 SEIVESLRLYFANQS
-632 NMQLLDSLLAELKI
+632 NMQLLDSLLEQLQLPSAEKRTTADAGLTHT
-646 PVKQKVDSSDGKDLS
+646 DNRTTW
-661 LGDVVSMQPLLGKTA
+661 QPLLGKTA

-681 LVGMSRDEAA
+681 LSGLSRDEAG
-691 DWLRSLGANVSS
+691 DWLRSLGASVSS
-703 SVSSKTSFLLAGSDA
+703 SVSSKTSFVLAGSDA

-724 AQDLGVEILSLQDLK
+724 AQDLGVEVLSLQELQSKLESLK
-739 ARLDL
+739 
-744 FKQD
+744 QG

>member
-1 MPPVLSRA
+1 VAAIDLE
-9 LRVLYGYSISVAAT
+9 LRV
-23 EVESRL
+23 
-29 EALRDKL
+29 EALRAQL
-36 RLWAQAYYVLDAPKV
+36 RRWANAYYVLDTPEV
-51 PDSEYDRY
+51 PDAEYDRF
-59 FRELEALELANPHLV
+59 FRELEALELAHPELI
-74 TIDSPTQRVGGAAL
+74 TSDSPTQRVGGAAL

-93 VTHRVPMLSLGNAF
+93 VTHRVAMLSLGNAF
-107 EPEDVF
+107 AEEDVF
-113 AFEKRVRDLL
+113 AFEKRIRDLL
-123 PPSELCSFNA
+123 SPNEPCSFNA

-154 ATRGDGAV
+154 ATRGDSAV

-169 IRTIRA
+169 IRTVKS
-175 IPLKLNLTPTEFSRQ
+175 IPLRINLTQDELAKQ

-199 LMFSADFEALNRR
+199 LIFRADFEALNKR
-212 QTELGDK
+212 QQELGDK

-235 DPTITAQ
+235 DSTITAQ

-250 SVGEVLGIDLPPT
+250 SVGEVLGLDLPTT
-263 HSGLLNWLTAKG
+263 HSGLLNWLTDKG
-275 LPVSAHRT
+275 LPVSGHRA
-283 QAATAIEL
+283 QAATAKEL
-291 LDFYKSIGERRNDL
+291 LGFYESIGALRNQL

-317 ERPLHDVLGFVARAP
+317 ERALHHTLGYVARAP

-343 EEITELLGI
+343 EEVTELLGI

-413 RSMPERRPATAV
+413 RSMPERRPASAV
-425 QFIFPTLCPVCQSAL
+425 AFVFPSTCPVCQSAL

-485 QLVDAQLISSPVDL
+485 QLVESQLIASPVDL
-499 YRLCV
+499 YRLTV
-504 EQLSA
+504 AQLSG
-509 LDRMGDKS
+509 LERMGEKS
-517 ASNVIVAIDKS
+517 ANNVVAAINKS
-528 RNTSLARL
+528 RNTSLAKL

-546 EEVARQLAAEFYD
+546 EEVARQLAAEFENNID
-559 DIHVL
+559 LL
-564 RSQDWNKLLQDKQD
+564 RAQDWNKLLQDKQE
-578 IQKENNKRRISKG
+578 IQKENNKRRSSKTDA
-591 KSNGKNNGNI
+591 
-601 QGEILD
+601 QEL
-607 LMPLPLEGIG
+607 LRVPLEGIG
-617 AEIVASLQAYIANPA
+617 VEIVASLQAHIANSA
-632 NMQLLDSLLAELKI
+632 NMELLESLLTELQI
-646 PVKQKVDSSDGKDLS
+646 PLKQKPALVATGEASTNGELTP
-661 LGDVVSMQPLLGKTA
+661 QPLFGKTA

-681 LVGMSRDEAA
+681 LIGMSRDEAS
-691 DWLRSLGANVSS
+691 DWLRSLGASVSS
-703 SVSSKTSFLLAGSDA
+703 SVSSKTSFVLAGSDA
-718 GSKLTK
+718 GSKLSK
-724 AQDLGVEILSLQDLK
+724 AQDLGVEVLSLQDLK
-739 ARLDL
+739 AKLDSL
-744 FKQD
+744 KQD